1 MDKKTIRIYK
11 PRFMK
16 MNVEKKG
23 ESLFYEWHDKKLK
36 LNYLECQN
44 QVKDLLKIFDFNM
57 DYYLSFV
64 SLSRRKY
71 LQTMKSQNDNPTTN
85 FKIRLIYLQMKEDY
99 ERVRTQYILTYF
111 ILKTNIV
118 SLDEFTK
125 LSTLPKKTVSQLHS
139 KKTPPYYYETYLKLE
154 SANQTIQKE
163 ILTTLKKADIN
174 KYNKLVSLNII
185 DFFQHY

>member
-1 MDKKTIRIYK
+1 MAKKIIRIYK

-16 MNVEKKG
+16 MSVEKK
-23 ESLFYEWHDKKLK
+23 EETLFYEWHDQKLK
-36 LNYLECQN
+36 LNYLECQK
-44 QVKDLLKIFDFNM
+44 QVKELLKKFDFNM
-57 DYYLSFV
+57 DYYLSFI
-64 SLSRRKY
+64 SLSKRKY
-71 LQTMKSQNDNPTTN
+71 LQTMKSQNDNPITN

-118 SLDEFTK
+118 SIDEFSK
-125 LSTLPKKTVSQLHS
+125 LSTLPIKTVSQLHS
-139 KKTPPYYYETYLKLE
+139 KKTPPYCYETYLKLE
-154 SANQTIQKE
+154 STNQTIQKE
-163 ILTTLKKADIN
+163 LLANLKTADVN